1 MNERTVMAD
10 EITPLPWRAEQRSSG
25 YPDYEGGP
33 EVRLWDTTAANGAK
47 VAMGTIYGDSEKRAK
62 LFAAAPDLLAA
73 CQAQHEALDRLF
85 ARLIV
90 LTREHTPDD
99 VFFPTKSG
107 QPWEACQLGVAAI
120 DKAGGK
126 RR

>member
-1 MNERTVMAD
+1 LASAIPQECPWCEVERFRERSEAYR
-10 EITPLPWRAEQRSSG
+10 EIIHT
-25 YPDYEGGP
+25 YESRP
-33 EVRLWDTTAANGAK
+33 A
-47 VAMGTIYGDSEKRAK
+47 GDDS
-62 LFAAAPDLLAA
+62 PDLLAA

-85 ARLIV
+85 AMLIV

-107 QPWEACQLGVAAI
+107 QPWEACQMGVAAI